1 MLPAAIEN
9 SVATG
14 DSSHILLWIILAGIA
29 LALLVVSA
37 VLSVK
42 NKKDDGDKHWT
53 CFVQYN

>member
-42 NKKDDGDKHWT
+42 NKKDDGDKH
-53 CFVQYN
+53 